1 LSVSNQNQ
9 PEDPLKIYVYGLK
22 FTRTSYLPIAIPFIL
37 LLTSTVFL
45 SIGIPSLL
53 ETYLR
58 SGMGEV
64 TSESMFK
71 TLFFNWGLVLLGG
84 YTIASAFSSYYLLKK
99 LFKHIYDSAVTTY
112 YYTGRSSL
120 ESLVN
125 ILDYEFKKH
134 TLPAP
139 TTGLILSILTAGI
152 AYPVLLLISESAL
165 RDHALIEEKT
175 LLKTQITSTRREI
188 DIAVDIAL
196 LLVTLGAYGLYIAL
210 RYMRV
215 YNKHYEL
222 IHSSHPNPPSQLLQ
236 GNISIETTPSTYSL
250 LLTIVIITPLITTI
264 YSILGLT
271 PLIFIPISSGIILGA
286 SIFTMGKKGAR
297 KAILTAFTLLYV
309 VLISGFITGLL
320 QSGSFGSY
328 YESIERNLSRYA
340 GIEDPLLQILV
351 IYLNNFSIAISA
363 VIPIIGQYY
372 LASGVYNAG
381 LVIGY
386 VLSTNTGRS
395 LDVLR
400 LLLLPHTLMEILA
413 YSIIASSSTYL
424 LSNQRVFIKLL
435 LIGLI
440 VLFLAALVE
449 EATILILK

>member
-1 LSVSNQNQ
+1 MSVSNQNQ
-9 PEDPLKIYVYGLK
+9 PEDPLKTYVYGLK
-22 FTRTSYLPIAIPFIL
+22 FERTSYLPLAIPFIL

-53 ETYLR
+53 ETHLR
-58 SGMGEV
+58 SEVGEV
-64 TSESMFK
+64 TSESMLK

-84 YTIASAFSSYYLLKK
+84 YTIASAFSSYYLLRK

-152 AYPVLLLISESAL
+152 AYPVLLLVSESAL

-175 LLKTQITSTRREI
+175 LLKTQITSTRGEI
-188 DIAVDIAL
+188 DIAVDIVL

-222 IHSSHPNPPSQLLQ
+222 IHSSHPNPPSQPIE
-236 GNISIETTPSTYSL
+236 GNTSIETTPSAYSL
-250 LLTIVIITPLITTI
+250 LLTTVIITPLATII

-271 PLIFIPISSGIILGA
+271 PLFFIPLSFGIILGA
-286 SIFTMGKKGAR
+286 SVFTMGKKGAG
-297 KAILTAFTLLYV
+297 KAVLTGFTLLYV

-320 QSGSFGSY
+320 QSGSFSNY
-328 YESIERNLSRYA
+328 FESIERNLSRYA
-340 GIEDPLLQILV
+340 GMEDPLLQILV

-381 LVIGY
+381 LVLGY
-386 VLSTNTGRS
+386 VLSTNTGRL

-424 LSNQRVFIKLL
+424 LSNQRVFTKLL
-435 LIGLI
+435 LLGLI

-449 EATILILK
+449 EATILLLK

>member
-1 LSVSNQNQ
+1 MSASNQNQ
-9 PEDPLKIYVYGLK
+9 PEDPLKTYVYGLK
-22 FTRTSYLPIAIPFIL
+22 FERTSYLPFAIPFIL

-58 SGMGEV
+58 SGAREV
-64 TSESMFK
+64 TSGSMIK

-84 YTIASAFSSYYLLKK
+84 YTMASAFSSYYLLRK

-112 YYTGRSSL
+112 YLTGRSSL

-139 TTGLILSILTAGI
+139 TTGLLLSILTAGI
-152 AYPVLLLISESAL
+152 AYPVLLLICESAL

-175 LLKTQITSTRREI
+175 LLKTQTTSTRREI
-188 DIAVDIAL
+188 DIAVDIVL

-222 IHSSHPNPPSQLLQ
+222 IHSSHPNPPSQLTQ
-236 GNISIETTPSTYSL
+236 GNTFIETTPSTYSL
-250 LLTIVIITPLITTI
+250 LLTTVIITPLATII

-271 PLIFIPISSGIILGA
+271 PLFFIPLSFGIILGA
-286 SIFTMGKKGAR
+286 SVFTMGRKGAG
-297 KAILTAFTLLYV
+297 KAVLTAFTLLYV

-320 QSGSFGSY
+320 QSGSFSNY
-328 YESIERNLSRYA
+328 FESIERNLSRYA
-340 GIEDPLLQILV
+340 GMEDPLLQILV

-424 LSNQRVFIKLL
+424 LSNQRVFTKLL
-435 LIGLI
+435 LLGLI

-449 EATILILK
+449 EATILLLK

>member
-1 LSVSNQNQ
+1 LSASNQNQ
-9 PEDPLKIYVYGLK
+9 PEDPLKTYVYGLK
-22 FTRTSYLPIAIPFIL
+22 FERISYLPIAIPFIL
-37 LLTSTVFL
+37 LLASTVFL

-64 TSESMFK
+64 TSESMLK

-84 YTIASAFSSYYLLKK
+84 YTIASAFSSYYLLRK

-112 YYTGRSSL
+112 YLTGRSSL

-139 TTGLILSILTAGI
+139 TTGLLLSILTTGI
-152 AYPVLLLISESAL
+152 AYPVLLLICESAL
-165 RDHALIEEKT
+165 RDHALNEEKT
-175 LLKTQITSTRREI
+175 LLKTQITSTRREV
-188 DIAVDIAL
+188 DIAVDIVL

-222 IHSSHPNPPSQLLQ
+222 IHSSHPNPPSQLTQ
-236 GNISIETTPSTYSL
+236 GNTFIETTPSTYSL
-250 LLTIVIITPLITTI
+250 LLTTVIITPLATII

-271 PLIFIPISSGIILGA
+271 PLFFIPLSFGIILGA
-286 SIFTMGKKGAR
+286 SVFTMGKKGAG
-297 KAILTAFTLLYV
+297 KTVLTAFTLLYV

-320 QSGSFGSY
+320 QSGSFSNY
-328 YESIERNLSRYA
+328 FESIERNLSRYA
-340 GIEDPLLQILV
+340 GMEDPLLQILV

-381 LVIGY
+381 LVLGY

-424 LSNQRVFIKLL
+424 LSNQRVFTKLL
-435 LIGLI
+435 LLGLI

-449 EATILILK
+449 EATILLLK

>member
-1 LSVSNQNQ
+1 MSASNQNQ
-9 PEDPLKIYVYGLK
+9 PEDPLKTYVYGLK
-22 FTRTSYLPIAIPFIL
+22 FEEISYLPIAIPFIL
-37 LLTSTVFL
+37 LLLSTVFL

-58 SGMGEV
+58 SGIGEV
-64 TSESMFK
+64 TSESMLR

-84 YTIASAFSSYYLLKK
+84 HTIASAFSSYYLLRK

-112 YYTGRSSL
+112 YLTGRSSL
-120 ESLVN
+120 ESLANV
-125 ILDYEFKKH
+125 LDYEFKKH

-139 TTGLILSILTAGI
+139 TTGLLLSILTAGI
-152 AYPVLLLISESAL
+152 AYPVLLLICESAL

-188 DIAVDIAL
+188 DIALDIVL

-222 IHSSHPNPPSQLLQ
+222 IHSSHPNPPSQLTQ
-236 GNISIETTPSTYSL
+236 GNTFIETTPSTYSL
-250 LLTIVIITPLITTI
+250 LLTNVIITPLATII

-271 PLIFIPISSGIILGA
+271 PLFFIPLSFGIILGA
-286 SIFTMGKKGAR
+286 SVFTMGRKGAG
-297 KAILTAFTLLYV
+297 KAVLTAFTLLYV

-320 QSGSFGSY
+320 QSGSFSNY
-328 YESIERNLSRYA
+328 FESIERNLSRYA
-340 GIEDPLLQILV
+340 GMEDPLLQILV

-381 LVIGY
+381 LVLGY
-386 VLSTNTGRS
+386 VLSTNTGRM

-424 LSNQRVFIKLL
+424 LSNQRVFTKLL
-435 LIGLI
+435 LLGLI

-449 EATILILK
+449 EATILLLK

>member
-1 LSVSNQNQ
+1 LSASNQNR
-9 PEDPLKIYVYGLK
+9 PEDPLKTYVYGLK
-22 FTRTSYLPIAIPFIL
+22 FERISYLPIAIPFIL
-37 LLTSTVFL
+37 LLASTVFL

-53 ETYLR
+53 ETYTR

-64 TSESMFK
+64 TSESMLK

-84 YTIASAFSSYYLLKK
+84 YTIASAFSSYYLLRK

-112 YYTGRSSL
+112 YLAGRSSL

-139 TTGLILSILTAGI
+139 TTGLLLSILTAGI
-152 AYPVLLLISESAL
+152 AYPVLLLICESAL

-188 DIAVDIAL
+188 DIAVDIVL

-222 IHSSHPNPPSQLLQ
+222 IHSSHPNPPSQLTQ
-236 GNISIETTPSTYSL
+236 GNTFIETTPSTYSL
-250 LLTIVIITPLITTI
+250 LLTTVIITPLATII

-271 PLIFIPISSGIILGA
+271 PLFFIPLSFGIILGA
-286 SIFTMGKKGAR
+286 SVFTMGRKGVG
-297 KAILTAFTLLYV
+297 KAVLTAFTLLYV

-320 QSGSFGSY
+320 QSGSFSNY
-328 YESIERNLSRYA
+328 FESIERNLSRYA
-340 GIEDPLLQILV
+340 GMEDPLLQILV

-381 LVIGY
+381 LVLGY
-386 VLSTNTGRS
+386 VLSTNTGRL

-424 LSNQRVFIKLL
+424 LSNQRVFTRLL
-435 LIGLI
+435 LLGLI

-449 EATILILK
+449 EATILLLK